1 MTYLIGHYSFMMRF
15 NAWQPSLLLTRFVFA
30 EWVVVS
36 TTTAAHW
43 APSARQYCVQV
54 HTGLN
59 AWFGSNMHSLLAALF
74 NANMFA
80 LHTVCC
86 VICSWTNITMVWSA
100 DKLLI
105 EQWLW
110 ICMAE
115 TDSDDF
121 GCWSSNTTVGLLKFK
136 LAMGV
141 RLSAPG
147 ITILT
152 ELTLHVSPC
161 PGLGRHVSK
170 QIITRVKY
178 FLLHH
183 IIFGYPFEK
192 WLSVFPFLCCIYFNL
207 LPSSRELKLL
217 EVY

>member
-1 MTYLIGHYSFMMRF
+1 
-15 NAWQPSLLLTRFVFA
+15 
-30 EWVVVS
+30 
-36 TTTAAHW
+36 
-43 APSARQYCVQV
+43 
-54 HTGLN
+54 
-59 AWFGSNMHSLLAALF
+59 
-74 NANMFA
+74 
-80 LHTVCC
+80 
-86 VICSWTNITMVWSA
+86 
-100 DKLLI
+100 
-105 EQWLW
+105 
-110 ICMAE
+110 
-115 TDSDDF
+115 
-121 GCWSSNTTVGLLKFK
+121 
-136 LAMGV
+136 MGV